1 MIGAAGGTIATG
13 ATVIFD
19 TVLND
24 QSLNISYGVG
34 TGIFTVTAPGNY
46 YVTWWVDTDG
56 AEEATTVSFGISLNG
71 GPGILG
77 SSPIVSGQLNGSA
90 LVTVGAVPATIELV
104 NATGDNVF
112 IPLTPVQANIVI
124 IEISV

>member
-1 MIGAAGGTIATG
+1 M
-13 ATVIFD
+13 IFD